1 VNIPKGTS
9 FAVGYQPFRH
19 HVMAAFGIGMAV
31 HYGIEIRLHSMRK
44 KLTLAGTAVVSVV
57 GLLICWPRVI
67 VRVLRV
73 LFPNVIWELHTS
85 EQVVAI
91 TFDDGPDPNFTPKV
105 LEVMRKYNIQ
115 ATFFLVGERA
125 RRFPQL
131 VEQIRKEGHF
141 VANHSDSWRRTIQLD
156 GNEFERDLLRAE
168 HSIGSFNL
176 PKLFRPAGGRIRADQ
191 IQLLWKHKYSVV
203 LGSAYAFDP
212 YRPPKQIIQWA
223 ITRGLKPG
231 AIIVLHDSGGDRS
244 NTVEALPTIIE
255 NAQRAGLRFA
265 QLSKYIQPRR

>member
-1 VNIPKGTS
+1 
-9 FAVGYQPFRH
+9 
-19 HVMAAFGIGMAV
+19 
-31 HYGIEIRLHSMRK
+31 MRK

-73 LFPNVIWELHTS
+73 LFPNVIWDLNTS

-91 TFDDGPDPNFTPKV
+91 TFDDGPDPNFTPRV

-131 VEQIRKEGHF
+131 VEQIRNEGHF

-156 GNEFERDLLRAE
+156 GDEFEQDLLRAE

-176 PKLFRPAGGRIRADQ
+176 PKLFRPAGGRIRTGQ

-255 NAQRAGLRFA
+255 NAQRAGFRFA
-265 QLSKYIQPRR
+265 HLFEYIQPRR